1 MLNNELKDLY
11 LKVYTIKKSTNDIK
25 YSDLLNFLE
34 FANNQRKEYSVGD
47 LVTRMALTYAKKT
60 EPQFELNSTFNK
72 TFQTFIDIY
81 SRKQAYEIDTWLKI
95 KGIELYEFE
104 ANLHLTKKALWDI
117 RKGYSRPTYDSIVDI
132 CNNLGIT
139 FDELKLP
146 PRIPR
151 PKRSKD

>member
-60 EPQFELNSTFNK
+60 KPQFELNSTFNK

>member
-34 FANNQRKEYSVGD
+34 LANNQRKEYSVGD
-47 LVTRMALTYAKKT
+47 LITKMALTYAKKT

-72 TFQTFIDIY
+72 TFQTFLDIY
-81 SRKQAYEIDTWLKI
+81 ARKQAYEIDTWLKI
-95 KGIELYEFE
+95 KGIELSELE
-104 ANLHLTKKALWDI
+104 ANINLTKKALWDI

-146 PRIPR
+146 PRISR
-151 PKRSKD
+151 PKRRKN

>member
-11 LKVYTIKKSTNDIK
+11 LKVYTIKKTTNDIK